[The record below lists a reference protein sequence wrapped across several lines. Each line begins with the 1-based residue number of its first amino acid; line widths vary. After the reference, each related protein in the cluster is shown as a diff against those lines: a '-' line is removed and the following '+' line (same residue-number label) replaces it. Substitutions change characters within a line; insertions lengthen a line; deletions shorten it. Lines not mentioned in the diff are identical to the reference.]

1 MWAAPP
7 LYPFTP
13 TTLQQQLFAQQMQNC
28 CPVKQPVPAYGYHCP
43 PQQINLQLPQP
54 TMPTPH
60 PTSRNRVRIV
70 NPDTGAEVKLEN
82 TRRAPSQVSK
92 PVVTGP
98 PAMPL
103 RNIIIHPPSFISL
116 PTPIHREVIAPLHP
130 IDTTVQG
137 TTIPGATVPGATV
150 SRSTVPQTTIHQP
163 TVLGATVP
171 RATVPRTTNQGAPVP
186 RVTDPGATNPGA
198 PVPRVTDPG
207 ATNPGAPV
215 PGATVP
221 GATVPRTTNQGAP
234 IPRVTDP
241 GATNPGAT
249 VPRAAISE
257 ITVSGAIIS
266 DVPEATILETT
277 VPEAANPGATVPET
291 TTSGTI
297 VPETTIQS
305 TVAEATETTA
315 PEIATVQ
322 TATAANR
329 VCTRVQSV
337 RLGGSCLI
345 PRPLGGAC

>member
-54 TMPTPH
+54 MMPTPR

-150 SRSTVPQTTIHQP
+150 PGATVPGATVSRSTVPQTTIHQP

-186 RVTDPGATNPGA
+186 RVTDPGATNP
-198 PVPRVTDPG
+198 R
-207 ATNPGAPV
+207 
-215 PGATVP
+215 ATVP
-221 GATVPRTTNQGAP
+221 RATVPRTTNPGAP
-234 IPRVTDP
+234 VPRVTDP

-257 ITVSGAIIS
+257 ITVSGATIS